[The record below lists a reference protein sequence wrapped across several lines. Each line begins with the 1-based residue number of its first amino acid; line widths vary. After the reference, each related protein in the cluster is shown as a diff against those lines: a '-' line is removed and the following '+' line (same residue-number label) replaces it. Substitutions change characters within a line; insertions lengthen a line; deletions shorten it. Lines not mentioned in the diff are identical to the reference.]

1 MFITP
6 VLMTAATLFWSPLF
20 AHDPTWGLIVVFVAL
35 LFAALF
41 SAILGFAFGF
51 LSCRFVIR
59 STVNKA
65 GWIRAALITLCVVAS
80 LGVAVAAFLPSFRVL
95 CAAFEGKGIRAAFAP
110 APRAVRR
117 PQPPPPIASDPPPR
131 PGIPRTEFLAIEFAR
146 QAGRRLENGDFH
158 DGLTGWNVED
168 GNDAFRIFRRNDQPM
183 VTSYGPD
190 KEACRGR
197 IYQCFTVPD
206 APTTLRFFVHGGR
219 DAQARVVA
227 LWARGERIDR
237 VTGKNDNAPF
247 EVRWDLSN
255 WKGQTVT
262 LEIRD
267 EKQGPWGFIGAHG
280 FELLPLEEANENQ

>member
-20 AHDPTWGLIVVFVAL
+20 AHDIARGLSVLLAAALGAL
-35 LFAALF
+35 LISTVL
-41 SAILGFAFGF
+41 AIVLGVC
-51 LSCRFVIR
+51 SCRFVIR
-59 STVNKA
+59 CTLNKA
-65 GWIRAALITLCVVAS
+65 GWIRVVLLMLCVAVS
-80 LGVAVAAFLPSFRVL
+80 FGVAAVAFLPLFQTL
-95 CAAFEGKGIRAAFAP
+95 CAAIEGNRTASAP
-110 APRAVRR
+110 GPRASPRL
-117 PQPPPPIASDPPPR
+117 QLPPPFAEDR
-131 PGIPRTEFLAIEFAR
+131 PTRPSIPRIEFHAINAAR

-158 DGLTGWNVED
+158 DGLTGWNLEEA
-168 GNDAFRIFRRNDQPM
+168 GDAFRVVCQDDQAM
-183 VTSYGPD
+183 VTSYGPE
-190 KEACRGR
+190 KEVCQGR

-219 DAQARVVA
+219 DAQALVVA

-237 VTGKNDNAPF
+237 VTGKNDNEPF

-280 FELLPLEEANENQ
+280 FELLLQEETNENQ